1 MREFANVTRR
11 QARALIVGEFGRDG
25 VDALDYLAHTSE
37 RDSFEVS
44 GDE

>member
-1 MREFANVTRR
+1 MSDYENVTPR
-11 QARALIVGEFGRDG
+11 QARALIVQEFGRDG

-44 GDE
+44 E